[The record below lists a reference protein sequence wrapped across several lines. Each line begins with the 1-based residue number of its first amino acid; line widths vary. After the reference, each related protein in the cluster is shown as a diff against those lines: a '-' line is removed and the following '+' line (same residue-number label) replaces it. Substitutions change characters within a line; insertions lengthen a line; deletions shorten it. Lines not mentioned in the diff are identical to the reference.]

1 MLRSN
6 SDTTTT
12 STYSPVP
19 TSPFS
24 SNISVRSEPTSD
36 ETPDLGAF
44 TTILRAWSHLQPAP
58 RVVNS
63 SLANAQPDFPSSSS
77 SHTFSSLPSATRSR
91 NLDRNPVLESDS
103 DVREDRSTV
112 WAHRR
117 IASYLNYAETNTDTE
132 TDRDRPVSVFSS
144 VTAAEVEDE
153 VQNEHEDAHSL
164 VVPIQ
169 DIDEL
174 DSSYDNE
181 IYDDDDDNDR
191 RDEVDA
197 VDESDSVPPSH
208 HDQELHFDLEEE
220 DEEADGHTP
229 LNSVLFGNLGADQ
242 GEQPSLGYL
251 EQALKF
257 IAAERE
263 RFTAQRETGPT
274 ASLTAGIEPRKRR
287 RRKRTKTSRAHS
299 TTRTTK
305 TGSTITTALSNVPG
319 QDGDPEDPDAD
330 ADADADES
338 SSSFDQNYSTSYSTS
353 NYSSGLA
360 AAASSMFKSMP
371 GTPGASRR
379 TRGRDHRQR
388 QQQQLPSNPSQL
400 ATSPGKRRVRRS
412 RSTPQLRIALR
423 DDEDEDD
430 GDIDEVT
437 TSPRVAQLRALGR
450 KLETLFPEDVDYLKK
465 IRYTILAGNG
475 NGGYSE
481 MGNAGYGLLLSH
493 PQGGKSGAGPSTA
506 VVGSSGEGGV
516 LGAGPGGIFGG
527 FIDTRGPRPLSP
539 TDRPII
545 KKREKSRTRKKVED
559 ERLIHVFVDHSNI
572 LIGLINYLKRYP
584 QKHPQYRHLID
595 TTVNENSPRT
605 NPSTYPKPPK
615 HLSHSALTLILERGR
630 PVTRR
635 VLVTSSPLYQPM
647 ESAAM
652 LGFDVKVFA
661 RVPDYGDGMDREK
674 DREKEREL
682 TDKLGSIGNGARNE
696 NGNGKKKGHKKSV
709 SSGSFSG
716 LVREGSGTSGSGSG
730 SANDVSPK
738 KTRRRAASFNNNP
751 NSSSNASHNMT
762 NGGPTRRKSHKR
774 QTSGSNST
782 ESEQGVSSAGIEGF
796 PHAFAKSLARAAA
809 LASSAP
815 TSNSASPH
823 VAAGSGG
830 VSSTATDPAASLT
843 ITQAPTPQRI
853 RYREQGVDELLQLKL
868 HQVLAALDGPPPPG
882 STIVLVTGDGNAGQ
896 FNEDGFL
903 GGVRTAL
910 KKGWKV
916 ELYAWEGGLSRAW
929 NREFGEGS
937 ELGSGF
943 RIIGLEQ
950 FGTELVE
957 IYY

>member
-12 STYSPVP
+12 STYSPAP

-144 VTAAEVEDE
+144 VTAAEAEDE

-274 ASLTAGIEPRKRR
+274 ASLTAGIESERKHLGHIRQLVLQR
-287 RRKRTKTSRAHS
+287 QVLQSRPLFQTFPARMAILKIRTQMQMQTQTNRLLRMIRITVQAIA
-299 TTRTTK
+299 RV
-305 TGSTITTALSNVPG
+305 TIQA
-319 QDGDPEDPDAD
+319 
-330 ADADADES
+330 
-338 SSSFDQNYSTSYSTS
+338 
-353 NYSSGLA
+353 GLA

-430 GDIDEVT
+430 GDIDED
-437 TSPRVAQLRALGR
+437 A

-545 KKREKSRTRKKVED
+545 KKREKSRTRKKAEED

-682 TDKLGSIGNGARNE
+682 TDKVGSIGSGARNE

-809 LASSAP
+809 PASSAP

-882 STIVLVTGDGNAGQ
+882 STIVLVTEMGMLDN
-896 FNEDGFL
+896 L
-903 GGVRTAL
+903 TKTA
-910 KKGWKV
+910 
-916 ELYAWEGGLSRAW
+916 
-929 NREFGEGS
+929 F
-937 ELGSGF
+937 
-943 RIIGLEQ
+943 
-950 FGTELVE
+950 
-957 IYY
+957 